1 MNKDKALEELFL
13 AQKPHFDDSD
23 AFMASLTKR
32 LDAVEYIK
40 RYQEATLRRYKMAMV
55 VAFVAGIIGGAVGMA
70 FLLSTPANVP
80 LFTFRIQF
88 IFLQWLSENSRIIVA
103 AALSLLMSVGL
114 ISITYNIVD
123 MMNIRARLKGQP
135 LPRGHIPFMG
145 ASTTSLPT
153 SSTST
158 NRHRRCRQTDVADV
172 DFVTLQLCVSGC
184 VVQPPECYP
193 TRGECR

>member
-13 AQKPHFDDSD
+13 AQKPHFDDND

-80 LFTFRIQF
+80 LFAFRIQF

-135 LPRGHIPFMG
+135 LPR
-145 ASTTSLPT
+145 
-153 SSTST
+153 
-158 NRHRRCRQTDVADV
+158 
-172 DFVTLQLCVSGC
+172 
-184 VVQPPECYP
+184 
-193 TRGECR
+193 

>member
-40 RYQEATLRRYKMAMV
+40 QYQEATLRRYKMAMV

-114 ISITYNIVD
+114 ISIYGNVKDIMD
-123 MMNIRARLKGQP
+123 MRVRLQAEG
-135 LPRGHIPFMG
+135 
-145 ASTTSLPT
+145 
-153 SSTST
+153 
-158 NRHRRCRQTDVADV
+158 
-172 DFVTLQLCVSGC
+172 
-184 VVQPPECYP
+184 
-193 TRGECR
+193 